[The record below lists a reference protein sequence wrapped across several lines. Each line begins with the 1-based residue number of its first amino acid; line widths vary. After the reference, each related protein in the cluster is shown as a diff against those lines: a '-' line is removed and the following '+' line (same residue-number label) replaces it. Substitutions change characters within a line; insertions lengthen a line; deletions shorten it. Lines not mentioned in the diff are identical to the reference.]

1 MELADVLEMSLT
13 LSQASPSSSSTLM
26 PDPEACSTVYSDL
39 AESMLLAWS
48 SSEEV
53 DVLGVEAD
61 VLSESASSLTLT
73 YEVLVD
79 VITCAKSKLKLDWS
93 LERK

>member
-1 MELADVLEMSLT
+1 MELADVLETGLT
-13 LSQASPSSSSTLM
+13 LSQASPSSSSALM
-26 PDPEACSTVYSDL
+26 PDPEACSAAYSDL

-79 VITCAKSKLKLDWS
+79 V
-93 LERK
+93 